1 MEMETMIFMI
11 TLAFVIGTIL
21 GFAIGI
27 LAGIGAWERDAIKNG
42 KGEYY
47 LDENNNMQWR
57 WK

>member
-1 MEMETMIFMI
+1 MIFMI

-21 GFAIGI
+21 GVTIGI

-47 LDENNNMQWR
+47 LDENNNKQWR